1 MAAPPHNLRP
11 RYNLCPT
18 DPVDVVTA
26 DEDKRELTP
35 MRWRLVPRWWSKLLK
50 ELRVATFNA
59 RALILDFLSIAI

>member
-35 MRWRLVPRWWSKLLK
+35 MRWRLVPAMV
-50 ELRVATFNA
+50 EQAA
-59 RALILDFLSIAI
+59 QGIAGRDVQRSRPDT

>member
-1 MAAPPHNLRP
+1 
-11 RYNLCPT
+11 
-18 DPVDVVTA
+18 VVTA